1 MPLLWYRIST
11 LTFCAKFAFLFSTLF
26 SECKSFAVRL
36 ETTFFSNQQ
45 LGTLR
50 KVDTTNQT
58 YSTKNL
64 CNLKLCS
71 KSACEEEALIRR
83 SKESSVSTENSTI
96 HFSKQRMQEEAFE
109 KIFYSSSSVIKSQK
123 LIVVT
128 TSYGVPPRYP
138 LDWIDLQ
145 PWPVFISTK
154 ENGFGIASEPWG
166 NVGQEI
172 ASYMRFILMF
182 WENLPENIAFIHGHE
197 KTWHQE
203 SYRMSYML
211 RHICLEKFGYA
222 SLNAFENAA
231 WRPYK
236 GSKSYFNI
244 IRKYWKLVEPYLGDM
259 PRTGFKE
266 KCCAQFVVSRERIQA
281 RPRRLYELILEQMT
295 DKKKNYRRAPHG
307 KHSGW
312 DLIHFWEAIWHY
324 IFGED
329 ALVRTRKKYG
339 YGIDRDMESG
349 RPLSKLPERTLK
361 HFIAC

>member
-1 MPLLWYRIST
+1 MPKKI
-11 LTFCAKFAFLFSTLF
+11 CFLYTETNGLHQLNEDVTKKNIF
-26 SECKSFAVRL
+26 SFARLVCLNYIIGYRKDGKFIEEKKVREIL
-36 ETTFFSNQQ
+36 TP
-45 LGTLR
+45 
-50 KVDTTNQT
+50 K
-58 YSTKNL
+58 
-64 CNLKLCS
+64 C
-71 KSACEEEALIRR
+71 
-83 SKESSVSTENSTI
+83 I
-96 HFSKQRMQEEAFE
+96 HFE
-109 KIFYSSSSVIKSQK
+109 KDAIKFHGISQDK
-123 LIVVT
+123 A
-128 TSYGVPPRYP
+128 
-138 LDWIDLQ
+138 
-145 PWPVFISTK
+145 K

-182 WENLPENIAFIHGHE
+182 WDNLPENIAFIHGHE
-197 KTWHQE
+197 KAWHQE
-203 SYRMSYML
+203 GYRMSYML

-266 KCCAQFVVSRERIQA
+266 KCCAQFVVSRKRIQA
-281 RPRRLYELILEQMT
+281 RPRRLYEIILEQMT
-295 DKKKNYRRAPHG
+295 DKKKDYRRAPHG